1 MSVDFP
7 QAATPRLSLRQLRSS
22 HAGPIS
28 LNLAAG
34 ECLALVGASGAGK
47 SVCLRMIADLD
58 PSDGEVLL
66 DGVSRSAWRAPD
78 WRSMVVYQPAEP
90 AWWDPTPESHFPPS
104 LRARAQALLPQLKL
118 KPEVWKGDL
127 SRLSTGE
134 RQRLALVRS
143 LAVAPKVLLLDE
155 PAAAL
160 DHETTLALE
169 AVLRTHLDDG
179 MAIILVTHSAEQA
192 TRMAQRQ
199 VRMVNGQLELPCT
212 PSA

>member
-1 MSVDFP
+1 MLVDSP
-7 QAATPRLSLRQLRSS
+7 QATPPRLSLRQLRSS

-28 LNLAAG
+28 LSIAAG
-34 ECLALVGASGAGK
+34 ECVALVGASGAGK

-58 PSDGEVLL
+58 PCEGEVLL

-78 WRSMVVYQPAEP
+78 WRGMVVYQPAEP
-90 AWWDPTPESHFPPS
+90 AWWDPTPECHFPPS
-104 LRARAQALLPQLKL
+104 QRERAQALLPRLLL
-118 KPEVWKGDL
+118 KPQAWQGDL
-127 SRLSTGE
+127 ARLSTGE

-143 LAVAPKVLLLDE
+143 LAGAPKVLLLDE

-160 DHETTLALE
+160 DQDSTLALE
-169 AVLRTHLDDG
+169 AVLRTHMDQG

-192 TRMAQRQ
+192 TRMAR
-199 VRMVNGQLELPCT
+199 RHLHMVNGQLELPCT